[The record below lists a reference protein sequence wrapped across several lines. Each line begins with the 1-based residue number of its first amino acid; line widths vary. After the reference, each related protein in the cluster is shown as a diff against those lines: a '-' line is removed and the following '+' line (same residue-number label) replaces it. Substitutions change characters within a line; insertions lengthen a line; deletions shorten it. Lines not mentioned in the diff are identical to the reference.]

1 MSMTSSPEQ
10 TTLGH
15 SVGSD
20 AFVHQI
26 AAHARKQAELAEQ
39 ASGGEAGGHVA
50 ALHNFADF
58 LTTRGP
64 RDQRIF
70 ALWKMAMYSPP
81 TPTCPVRI
89 RPLSSESSG
98 PALRHRFQSRP

>member
-1 MSMTSSPEQ
+1 MTSSPEQ
-10 TTLGH
+10 TTLGR

-20 AFVHQI
+20 AFVHLI

-39 ASGGEAGGHVA
+39 ASGGEADGHVA

-70 ALWKMAMYSPP
+70 ALWKMAMYSPDSDAYLP
-81 TPTCPVRI
+81 GENQASLFGKLGTGV
-89 RPLSSESSG
+89 
-98 PALRHRFQSRP
+98 A